1 MALNEFLKSRIE
13 DAKKLVNLLG
23 KEYDYVSVLGTY
35 TKFKKISTNKNIND
49 MQDLDK
55 DVGFVIKLFK
65 DEQAFEYSCNDIKD
79 LDIDELKQAI
89 NLSSLKQERVS
100 LKPFEEEK
108 IEQSFKRLDESNLSD
123 SEILD
128 KLINIRKII
137 EDFDSRII
145 QVRCMLQKREVNSI
159 FVSANK

>member
-55 DVGFVIKLFK
+55 DAGFVIKLFK
-65 DEQAFEYSCNDIKD
+65 DEEAFEYSCNDIKD
-79 LDIDELKQAI
+79 LDINELKQAI
-89 NLSSLKQERVS
+89 NLSSLKAYLLYS
-100 LKPFEEEK
+100 
-108 IEQSFKRLDESNLSD
+108 
-123 SEILD
+123 
-128 KLINIRKII
+128 
-137 EDFDSRII
+137 
-145 QVRCMLQKREVNSI
+145 SI
-159 FVSANK
+159 FLSFVLLDILLSFIFWLADFLFL